1 MASGTST
8 LEEEQR
14 EAKRLASGGT
24 FLDLAEADV
33 SEAWIVAQELALDSL
48 IRAGMVHKRSPEIQ
62 TVWTAL
68 TGLDKAQA
76 KRVARALGG
85 RADRIPGPI
94 DQLDP
99 RTIWPL
105 VKALGFKPV
114 KAGETR
120 AEGKRW
126 RLDAIELE

>member
-1 MASGTST
+1 M
-8 LEEEQR
+8 
-14 EAKRLASGGT
+14 
-24 FLDLAEADV
+24 DV
-33 SEAWIVAQELALDSL
+33 SEAWTVAQELALDSL
-48 IRAGMVHKRSPEIQ
+48 IRAGVVHRASPEIKA
-62 TVWTAL
+62 VWSAL
-68 TGLDKAQA
+68 TSLDKIQA

-85 RADRIPGPI
+85 RADRIPGPM

-105 VKALGFKPV
+105 MKALSFIPV

-126 RLDAIELE
+126 RLEAIELE